1 MVYMYN
7 GIFLSLKKVLPFATI
22 WMILETILLN
32 KISQIWRRKWQPSIR
47 AWETMDRGA
56 WWAIVYGVTQSQ
68 TRLK

>member
-1 MVYMYN
+1 MYN

-32 KISQIWRRKWQPSIR
+32 KISQIWRRKWQPSIL

-56 WWAIVYGVTQSQ
+56 WWAIVYGVAQSQ
-68 TRLK
+68 T